1 MSAQKWLSF
10 KDKNMFLSLNQVFIY
25 VPGIQR
31 NYPQNY
37 TKIFRI
43 KLILI
48 IGFYSLS
55 KDYNLKKLGAVFPF
69 FDFFCLVII
78 VYTLQ
83 QIFEELKFSI
93 LSPKP
98 SSLGTSIIEFLYN

>member
-10 KDKNMFLSLNQVFIY
+10 KDRNMFLYLKLIFIF

-31 NYPQNY
+31 NYPQND
-37 TKIFRI
+37 TNIFRI
-43 KLILI
+43 LLIII

-69 FDFFCLVII
+69 FYFLCLVII

-98 SSLGTSIIEFLYN
+98 SSLGTSVIEFLYN